1 MTDVPE
7 TYRRL
12 DAVTAQI
19 KKLDEKRDTLAEEA
33 KALIVA
39 LLKADEPPT
48 AVAKRSPFSA
58 ATNRTLARIAGLP
71 PAPRGGR
78 KATKD

>member
-19 KKLDEKRDTLAEEA
+19 KKLDEKRAPLIEEA
-33 KALIVA
+33 KQLVVA

-48 AVAKRSPFSA
+48 EVADHSPFSA
-58 ATNRTLARIAGLP
+58 AHNRTLARIAGIP
-71 PAPRGGR
+71 PARPGGR
-78 KATKD
+78 KSDN